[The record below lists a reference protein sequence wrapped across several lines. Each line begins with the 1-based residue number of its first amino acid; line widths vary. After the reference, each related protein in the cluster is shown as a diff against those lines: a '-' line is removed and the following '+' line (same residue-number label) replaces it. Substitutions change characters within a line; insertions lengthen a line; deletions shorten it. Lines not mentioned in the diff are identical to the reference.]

1 MCFLFAY
8 EFPFRVILLSME
20 SRVVDSHKKIEIIT
34 MVMGFWKGYY
44 SAELVRD
51 YKQPTAS
58 VKVIQVIWGYVITPA
73 SHNPFIT
80 FLTFMMVVSYCKT
93 SIEISR
99 IIPF

>member
-51 YKQPTAS
+51 YKQPTANL
-58 VKVIQVIWGYVITPA
+58 KVIWGYMRLSGVMWLRRFHIT
-73 SHNPFIT
+73 
-80 FLTFMMVVSYCKT
+80 LL
-93 SIEISR
+93 
-99 IIPF
+99 